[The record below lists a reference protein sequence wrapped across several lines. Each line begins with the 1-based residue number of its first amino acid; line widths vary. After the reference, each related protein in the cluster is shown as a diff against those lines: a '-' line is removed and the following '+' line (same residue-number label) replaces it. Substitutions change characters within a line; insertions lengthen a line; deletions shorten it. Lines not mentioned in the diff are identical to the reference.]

1 MEDWGINSP
10 AAMRHRRRAGC
21 EGAVMGSGSSCLVFF
36 SGPTT
41 LADAARALSRSMHVV
56 EDGEVL
62 LVRWPATTGPELT
75 VGFSAHA
82 HVAVEA
88 AELAQRNNI
97 DAFNRFDRRFE
108 VAIDDL
114 ETTLDEMNTLAE
126 VQMTLQDLT
135 NGYLVCSWNDS
146 VQAPFATDGPDAA
159 AS

>member
-1 MEDWGINSP
+1 
-10 AAMRHRRRAGC
+10 
-21 EGAVMGSGSSCLVFF
+21 MGSSSSCLVFF
-36 SGPTT
+36 AGPTT

-62 LVRWPATTGPELT
+62 LVRWRDATEPELT
-75 VGFSAHA
+75 VGLSAHA

-88 AELAQRNNI
+88 AELAQRKNI

-114 ETTLDEMNTLAE
+114 ESTLDEMNTLAE

-135 NGYLVCSWNDS
+135 NGYLVCSWNGS
-146 VQAPFATDGPDAA
+146 VQAPFEPDGADSA